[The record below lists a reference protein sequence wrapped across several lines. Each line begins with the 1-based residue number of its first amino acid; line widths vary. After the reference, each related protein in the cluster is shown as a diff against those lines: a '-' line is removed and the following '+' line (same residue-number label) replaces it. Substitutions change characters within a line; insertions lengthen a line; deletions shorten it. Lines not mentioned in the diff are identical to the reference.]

1 MKLYSRQ
8 LNSLEELKREK
19 QALKAQIAHAESE
32 GFFSLSD
39 IMPGKK
45 DGDSG
50 DVLSQLGGILGGND
64 TKDLLGAIAGPA
76 LGLIGDKIEK
86 QTLKKIAKE
95 VLGSYVKWKS
105 IELAY
110 AGVRMLLDKY
120 KHKSTEK

>member
-19 QALKAQIAHAESE
+19 QTLKAQIAKAESE

-39 IMPGKK
+39 ILPEKK
-45 DGDSG
+45 AGDKE
-50 DVLSQLGGILGGND
+50 DMLSQLGGILGSAD
-64 TKDLLGAIAGPA
+64 VKDLLGSLAGPA

-110 AGVRMLLDKY
+110 TGIRMLLDKY